1 MSELGKYVPLKT
13 VVAYALDE
21 CNLSYDKFDKAWI
34 LGLRALVE
42 MNFDISGEPKTI
54 RLPLNGNKTANIPPD
69 CLSWT
74 KIGLLDHK
82 GEISTLKIN
91 TALTTWMDTNP
102 NRVQK
107 LQASQVNDNVGELA
121 GAPLY
126 LNFYENGTYANLFG
140 TGNGLLQ
147 HGECRVDDKN
157 QVIIFH
163 PEFRFDSVLFEYI
176 SSPEKDGDYNVE
188 LALQEAIIAFIKWK
202 MKLGDRAEYYA
213 AQIAGRRRLA
223 NKRVTLQRIAQVLRE
238 DGGMKLQ
245 S

>member
-1 MSELGKYVPLKT
+1 MAELGKYVPLKT

-21 CNLSYDKFDKAWI
+21 LGSSYDKFDKFWI

-42 MNFDISGEPKTI
+42 ANFDISAEPKTVRI
-54 RLPLNGNKTANIPPD
+54 PLNANKTANIPAD

-74 KIGLLDHK
+74 KIGLLDK
-82 GEISTLKIN
+82 GGKISTLKIN
-91 TALTTWMDTNP
+91 TGLTTWMDTNP
-102 NRVQK
+102 NRVSK
-107 LQASQVNDNVGELA
+107 LQASQINDNVGVLA

-126 LNFYENGTYANLFG
+126 LNYYQNGTYGNYYG
-140 TGNGLLQ
+140 TGNGLIQ

-163 PEFRFDSVLFEYI
+163 PEFRYDSVLFEYI
-176 SSPEKDGDYNVE
+176 SSPEKDDDYQVE

-202 MKLGDRAEYYA
+202 MKMGERAEYYA
-213 AQIAGRRRLA
+213 ALTSGRRRLA